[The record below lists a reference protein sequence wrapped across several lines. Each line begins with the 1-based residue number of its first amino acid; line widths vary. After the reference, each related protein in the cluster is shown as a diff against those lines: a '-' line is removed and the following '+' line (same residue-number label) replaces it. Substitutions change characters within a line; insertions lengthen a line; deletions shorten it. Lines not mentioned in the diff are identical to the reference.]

1 MNTLK
6 LESQRNFPLT
16 TDALKFMQDAYA
28 SLEQLALLAGYT
40 AILSGC
46 TITGHSASDGVVI
59 IGGRLMP
66 FRGGTIQTNVRV
78 VTNVATITVGTGVRE
93 QTTYHA
99 EFGTSTNPADNVA
112 WSTLAASRLPTIAEL
127 STKANILTSAV
138 DYLNANKVDKVA
150 GNRLI
155 TSDEIDKLD
164 SIAYGANDYVHPSN
178 PAHQIGE
185 IEGLEDAI
193 DKISALELVTEENI
207 TPFTGYHMPTSSYY
221 FVLQKFGRVYN
232 LRFRIY
238 KDNPGSPVRLGRIS
252 ENHRPVI
259 PVSFVIRSS
268 ASSDKAWAGSIGS
281 TGFIECS
288 NTDPYTELMG
298 CVTWIE

>member
-46 TITGHSASDGVVI
+46 TITGSSASDGVVI

-78 VTNVATITVGTGVRE
+78 VTNVATITVGTGTRE

-127 STKANILTSAV
+127 STKANILSLAV
-138 DYLNANKVDKVA
+138 DSLNANKVDKVSGQRLMTDAEGSKLA
-150 GNRLI
+150 GLDLSSRILI
-155 TSDEIDKLD
+155 PPTQGTSFTD
-164 SIAYGANDYVHPSN
+164 SDCHFTAERYGKVVVLSFRVSRAQALSTPIGYLPVGYRPVKDILFFGEEGNLSGHSITVRVLAN
-178 PAHQIGE
+178 GE
-185 IEGLEDAI
+185 IYLSNNLTGLAVADRTFI
-193 DKISALELVTEENI
+193 TE
-207 TPFTGYHMPTSSYY
+207 
-221 FVLQKFGRVYN
+221 
-232 LRFRIY
+232 
-238 KDNPGSPVRLGRIS
+238 
-252 ENHRPVI
+252 
-259 PVSFVIRSS
+259 
-268 ASSDKAWAGSIGS
+268 
-281 TGFIECS
+281 
-288 NTDPYTELMG
+288 
-298 CVTWIE
+298 